1 MSEEILYEE
10 LIDNVTTNLKI
21 ISVVQKNEKLC
32 IRKGHLQIDKISY
45 FRFIKRYYYN
55 DSRETMIRFLKQ
67 LLKDIK
73 IIKDFYFSKHNII
86 DNIDNIELGINNLQI
101 TYSQDPVIVASLDN
115 ILNKLKVIIKNN

>member
-1 MSEEILYEE
+1 MSEQILYEE

-21 ISVVQKNEKLC
+21 ISLVQKNEKLC

-86 DNIDNIELGINNLQI
+86 DNIDSIELGINNLQV

-115 ILNKLKVIIKNN
+115 ILNKLKIIIKN

>member
-1 MSEEILYEE
+1 MSEQILYEE

-21 ISVVQKNEKLC
+21 ISLVQKNEKLC
-32 IRKGHLQIDKISY
+32 IRKGHLQIDKASY
-45 FRFIKRYYYN
+45 FQFIKRYYYN

-86 DNIDNIELGINNLQI
+86 DNIDSIELGINNLQV

-115 ILNKLKVIIKNN
+115 ILNKLKLIIKNN